1 MKILYNK
8 YRTII
13 TSLILVVTPMIFILP
28 FLSLT
33 SCRSADI
40 DQDKVLNGSERSG
53 GIAAVNINL
62 LGAEYANSN
71 KPAQVASINNKGLNV
86 DNDVQHYS
94 ALVSP
99 SSFITAELTP
109 NRSLS
114 SVASSKNL
122 NTVAAVAG
130 DQLGAGN
137 KFRVIAYRQSDGT
150 YQTYQDYTVGQPAT
164 PLMLDGGVDYD
175 IVAYS
180 YGVTTLPAISSGEQ
194 LNINSATVNYDDINR
209 DFMYQKVSY
218 TPDGNNPNNTLNIML
233 RHKLTQITTIIN
245 SGNLGNITNASG
257 ILTPH
262 YRNGIFSLNTG
273 LMSGRTDISSGEQS
287 NYSSSQFPGTTV
299 TAMPSLINANTEGN
313 ATGSFS
319 SNNITIAGT
328 TKTISLPNSFKI
340 TPENKSTLTINLM
353 RCGAYIGPNNDR
365 ANYKEFMCQNLGATS
380 GINPFS
386 PEAGNHGAKYQWGA
400 KTNETGRYISQS
412 DDQSNSVAIAG
423 WNSTGKANGSW
434 SDTNKTAND
443 PCPAGYRVPTI
454 AQWKAVIDNNNVER
468 VGSWAN
474 DNTNYSSALYFRSPS
489 NVRTLMLP
497 AAGYRDD
504 SDGALSNRGS
514 NGYYWSSS
522 EATSLASYLN
532 FNSGSVDVGNH
543 YRTLGFSVRCVAE

>member
-40 DQDKVLNGSERSG
+40 DQDNVLNGSERSG

-122 NTVAAVAG
+122 NTVAAVTG

-137 KFRVIAYRQSDGT
+137 KFRVIVYKHNDGS
-150 YQTYQDYTVGQPAT
+150 YKTYQDYTVGQPAT
-164 PLMLDGGVDYD
+164 PLMLDGGVNYD

-218 TPDGNNPNNTLNIML
+218 TPDGNNPNNTLNITL
-233 RHKLTQITTIIN
+233 RHKIAQITTVVN
-245 SGNLGNITNASG
+245 SFSLGNITEVTG
-257 ILTPH
+257 GLLTPH
-262 YRNGIFSLNTG
+262 YSNGIVSLSSGT
-273 LMSGRTDISSGEQS
+273 MSGRATLSSGTALS
-287 NYSSSQFPGTTV
+287 FSGLNTTTV
-299 TAMPSLINANTEGN
+299 TAAPVFVNADTGGN
-313 ATGSFS
+313 ATGGFS
-319 SNNITIAGT
+319 ANITVGGA

-340 TPENKSTLTINLM
+340 TPENKSNLTVNVVK
-353 RCGAYIGPNNDR
+353 CGAYIGPNNVP
-365 ANYKEFMCQNLGATS
+365 ANYKEFMCQNLGATE

-400 KTNETGRYISQS
+400 YTGETGRYVSQA
-412 DDQSNSVAIAG
+412 DDQNNSGAISG
-423 WNSTGKANGSW
+423 WNSTPKPNGSW
-434 SDTNKTAND
+434 SDASKTAND
-443 PCPAGYRVPTI
+443 PCPSGYRVPTQ
-454 AQWKAVIDNNNVER
+454 AQWQAVISNNNVER
-468 VGSWAN
+468 VGTWVN
-474 DNTNYSSALYFRSPS
+474 DENYTTALYFRNPS

-497 AAGYRDD
+497 AAGFRYYT
-504 SDGALSNRGS
+504 DGSLHHRGF
-514 NGYYWSSS
+514 GGGYWSSS
-522 EATSLASYLN
+522 GGTSDAYYLS
-532 FNSGSVDVGNH
+532 FYGSSVNVSNLN
-543 YRTLGFSVRCVAE
+543 RTYGLSVRCVAE